1 MTLLCWFKQ
10 WNSQAPDEFFIV
22 IFSSFA
28 FTLLFFFIW
37 VSSFLKKVYEIE
49 EHVIIESI
57 FICCMIE
64 EAFKAEKGFFFLF
77 CFAFQMYIYLFV
89 EDDFVVQ
96 SFVKFREI
104 K

>member
-1 MTLLCWFKQ
+1 
-10 WNSQAPDEFFIV
+10 
-22 IFSSFA
+22 
-28 FTLLFFFIW
+28 
-37 VSSFLKKVYEIE
+37 
-49 EHVIIESI
+49 
-57 FICCMIE
+57 MIE